1 MRTTGGARFG
11 RAPRPL
17 SPVAIDTVV
26 VGAGQA
32 GLALSHHLSRAGHE
46 HVVLERGRVGQRWH
60 ERWDSLTLLSANWM
74 NRLPG
79 VAAPGDPD
87 GFASRVD
94 VIEHLE
100 VYARSFDA
108 PVLEGVEVTRIE
120 RSRPA
125 FLVETTDRAWLAR
138 SVVLATG
145 DAADPF
151 VPFPAPSEI
160 ASLHSA
166 DYRRPALLPDGPVLV
181 VGAGATG
188 QQLALE
194 LAVAGRDVV
203 LAVGRHSRAPRRY
216 RGRDIFDW
224 LELLGDFDRSVDE
237 LPDLEAAKRVPLFP
251 LSGANGGEDLGLD
264 RLVTLGVTITGRL
277 ERFDGLRAVFA
288 DDLAETVAV
297 ADARLAKVLRRI
309 DAHPLARGTDGAHPA
324 PLALP
329 AGPRGVDLDGF
340 GAVVWA
346 TGFRRS
352 YPWLRVNGALDHRG
366 EIVHQHGATR
376 VPGLYV
382 LGLAYQ
388 SRRSSHFIGGVGRDA
403 EAIAGRIVGSPV
415 RGRRVRWRRIAAA
428 ALGALLLLPAVSDAA
443 AKRPRP
449 TDVPFAETVM
459 APNGYQVYNDYAS
472 PERTYSSERVV
483 VHYVG
488 LGIDAPPLN
497 DDDADGVPD
506 YVQLVGRAAD
516 RALAYYERRGFRAPL
531 PDEDGPDA
539 RPDVYLSRFMPGTL
553 GIAFPAADAAGGAF
567 AVVSNN
573 LDPSAERSFASLHA
587 TVAHELF
594 HLVQFSYF
602 PADGTAALP
611 RPWILEGT
619 AAALETRV
627 APELDDL
634 VSTLQLRRWFAAT
647 GRTIVSQSY
656 GAQLLWRSLDDE
668 QPRFLPTLFQRLA
681 ADPVPGDGGDLVA
694 ATYARIAG
702 RPFPQAF
709 HRFAVAVAGDHGHV
723 IEPAF
728 RLGAAARR
736 SAVVAPLA
744 VHYVRPVLPRAG
756 GYSLTV
762 TFPRRRATAAAT
774 LTYELESEV
783 AGGSPSPRRIAGRR
797 SADGLTTT
805 FAVPP
810 AVRSDPRLANPLLV
824 VSNGGERAVR
834 YSVSARRVSSA
845 RRRATT

>member
-1 MRTTGGARFG
+1 MSTASGVRFG

-17 SPVAIDTVV
+17 SPVEVDTVV

-46 HVVLERGRVGQRWH
+46 HVLLERGRVGQRWH
-60 ERWDSLTLLSANWM
+60 ERWDSLTLLSPNWM

-87 GFASRVD
+87 GFVSRAD
-94 VIEHLE
+94 VIDHLE
-100 VYARSFDA
+100 AYARSFGA
-108 PVLEGVEVTRIE
+108 PVVEGVEVTRIE
-120 RSRPA
+120 RRGSSFR
-125 FLVETTDRAWLAR
+125 VETTDGVWLAS

-145 DAADPF
+145 DAADPY
-151 VPFPAPSEI
+151 VPFPAPSELV
-160 ASLHSA
+160 SLHAA
-166 DYRRPALLPDGPVLV
+166 DYRRPDLLPDGPILV

-194 LAVAGRDVV
+194 LAVSGRPVV
-203 LAVGRHSRAPRRY
+203 LSVGRHSRAPRRY

-224 LELLGDFDRSVDE
+224 LELLGDFDRAVDE

-251 LSGANGGEDLGLD
+251 LSGANGGEELGLD
-264 RLVTLGVTITGRL
+264 RLAALGVTISGRL
-277 ERFDGLRAVFA
+277 ERFDGVRAVFA
-288 DDLAETVAV
+288 GDLAQNVAA
-297 ADARLAKVLRRI
+297 ADARLVKVLRRI
-309 DAHPLARGTDGAHPA
+309 DAHPLARGTDGSHPE

-329 AGPRGVDLDGF
+329 AGPRSLDLDGF

-352 YPWLRVNGALDHRG
+352 YPWLRVEGALDRSGELVHR
-366 EIVHQHGATR
+366 HGATR
-376 VPGLYV
+376 IPGLHV
-382 LGLAYQ
+382 LGLAFQ

-403 EAIAGRIVGSPV
+403 ETIARRIVGSRV
-415 RGRRVRWRRIAAA
+415 RGRRLGWRRIAVA
-428 ALGALLLLPAVSDAA
+428 ALGALLLLPSAADAA
-443 AKRPRP
+443 VKRPRP
-449 TDVPFAETVM
+449 TDVPLAETTM
-459 APNGYQVYNDYAS
+459 APNGYQIYNDYAS

-483 VHYVG
+483 VHYVV

-506 YVQLVGRAAD
+506 YVELVGRAAD

-539 RPDVYLSRFMPGTL
+539 RPDLYVTRFMPGTL
-553 GIAFPAADAAGGAF
+553 GIAFPGVAAAGGAF

-573 LDPSAERSFASLHA
+573 LDPSGERSFASVHA

-602 PADGTAALP
+602 PADGAAALP
-611 RPWILEGT
+611 APWILEGT

-634 VSTLQLRRWFAAT
+634 VSTLQVSHWLAAT
-647 GRTIVSQSY
+647 GRSILSQSY
-656 GAQLLWRSLDDE
+656 GAQLLWRSFDVQE
-668 QPRFLPTLFQRLA
+668 PRFLPAFFERLA
-681 ADPVPGDGGDLVA
+681 AGPLSGDGVDAVG
-694 ATYARIAG
+694 ATYAQIAG
-702 RPFPQAF
+702 TSFAQAF
-709 HRFAVAVAGDHGHV
+709 HRFAVAVAGDHGDL

-728 RLGAAARR
+728 SLGPAATRT
-736 SAVVAPLA
+736 AVVAPLA

-756 GYSLTV
+756 GSALTV
-762 TFPRRRATAAAT
+762 TFPRGRGTASAT

-783 AGGSPSPRRIAGRR
+783 AGGWPSLRRIAGRT
-797 SADGLTTT
+797 SDDGRTTT
-805 FAVPP
+805 FAVQ
-810 AVRSDPRLANPLLV
+810 AALRADPRLAHPLLV
-824 VSNGGERAVR
+824 VSNGGPRAVR
-834 YSVSARRVSSA
+834 YAVRAR
-845 RRRATT
+845 